1 MLSPLVGVPAAWYL
15 MKTSSLLAM
24 EIGLGFICGGLFLVF
39 FLPETLDRTK
49 VSTLHSQA
57 MSGDESQD
65 DESLLQ
71 RFKMLSIFG
80 AIKGSNSVLDI
91 PAVRMLLI
99 TFLTS
104 PVIIGSTS
112 FLVQYASDKYHWLI
126 ADVRPI
132 RVPRLVDRETN
143 VCYRPASSHHS
154 VR

>member
-1 MLSPLVGVPAAWYL
+1 
-15 MKTSSLLAM
+15 
-24 EIGLGFICGGLFLVF
+24 
-39 FLPETLDRTK
+39 
-49 VSTLHSQA
+49 
-57 MSGDESQD
+57 
-65 DESLLQ
+65 
-71 RFKMLSIFG
+71 
-80 AIKGSNSVLDI
+80 VLDI

-132 RVPRLVDRETN
+132 HIPRLVDRETN

-154 VR
+154 AR